1 MMNRMTLRKQRRIL
15 RSWIKWVPV
24 VAIPF
29 AILFFHTWLNV
40 QIIRADYVLRE
51 LDAEAREWTDRL
63 NHTGVA
69 ETIHEDPSILA
80 EQAEVMAFRQP
91 SPGQREVIHYD
102 PTKPVFPPEDENIAI
117 AQRDGMVEPE
127 PAVTESLSGR
137 VEPDY
142 VEAEPVAFES
152 VEVAPAPEVAQPV
165 AVPPTVVETTPA
177 PAAPV
182 EVPTPT
188 TITEAPLMVETSV
201 PLPALDGATAI
212 APAPD
217 GPAVVL
223 DEPGAGPVPDLGDL
237 EAAMESLESL

>member
-102 PTKPVFPPEDENIAI
+102 PAIPVFPPEDQNIAI
-117 AQRDGMVEPE
+117 ARREGMTESE

-142 VEAEPVAFES
+142 VVSEPVALEAI
-152 VEVAPAPEVAQPV
+152 EAAPAPAESV
-165 AVPPTVVETTPA
+165 AVAPTVVETVST

-182 EVPTPT
+182 EPPAPT
-188 TITEAPLMVETSV
+188 TVTEAPVMVETSV
-201 PLPALDGATAI
+201 PLPALDGATAFS
-212 APAPD
+212 PAPD

-223 DEPGAGPVPDLGDL
+223 DEPGAVSVPDLGDL